1 MEHQITCIN
10 CPVGC
15 RMTVTVED
23 GKVTS
28 VTGNTCKRG
37 VAYAEQE
44 CVAPQRMVTAVV
56 TVAGRKTPV
65 SVKTRTPIPKVKIF
79 ECMKQL
85 AATEITAVAKAE
97 IAVGD
102 DIAIAKGAV
111 VAAAKAAAVIIF
123 IRLRQHAYGIGRNTQ
138 QAQYKSCCKQ

>member
-1 MEHQITCIN
+1 MEHQITSIN

-28 VTGNTCKRG
+28 VTGNTYKRG

-56 TVAGRKTPV
+56 TVTGRKTPV

-85 AATEITAVAKAE
+85 AATEITAPVHIGDVVCANVCGTGVDV
-97 IAVGD
+97 IATKNVD
-102 DIAIAKGAV
+102 
-111 VAAAKAAAVIIF
+111 
-123 IRLRQHAYGIGRNTQ
+123 
-138 QAQYKSCCKQ
+138 

>member
-1 MEHQITCIN
+1 MEQQITCIN

-23 GKVTS
+23 GKVTN

-44 CVAPQRMVTAVV
+44 CVAPQRMVTAVI
-56 TVAGRKTPV
+56 TVADRKTPV

-85 AATEITAVAKAE
+85 ANTEVKAPVHMGDVVCANVCGTGVDVIATKTVE
-97 IAVGD
+97 
-102 DIAIAKGAV
+102 
-111 VAAAKAAAVIIF
+111 
-123 IRLRQHAYGIGRNTQ
+123 
-138 QAQYKSCCKQ
+138 

>member
-23 GKVTS
+23 GKVVK

-56 TVAGRKTPV
+56 TVADRKTPV

-85 AATEITAVAKAE
+85 AATEIKAPVHMGDVVCADVCGTGVDI
-97 IAVGD
+97 IATKNVD
-102 DIAIAKGAV
+102 
-111 VAAAKAAAVIIF
+111 
-123 IRLRQHAYGIGRNTQ
+123 
-138 QAQYKSCCKQ
+138 